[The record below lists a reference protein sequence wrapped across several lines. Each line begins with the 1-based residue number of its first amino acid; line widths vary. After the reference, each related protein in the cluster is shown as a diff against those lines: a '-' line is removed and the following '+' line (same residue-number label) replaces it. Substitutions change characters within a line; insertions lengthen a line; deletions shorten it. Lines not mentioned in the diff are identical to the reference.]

1 MSGKGRRVAET
12 RRLGWRDAE
21 LAEIPVPGGTLRIS
35 LGIGS
40 GLARCESDPPG
51 IFWAIGDRG
60 PNLKVKA
67 AIAQCG
73 LEALRPLAGIDGA
86 KIMPCLKH
94 GPALAQLRIE
104 GNEVALLR
112 TMPLRGS
119 DGRPLS
125 GLPPPWSP
133 HSEHEPIFSLEG
145 ERLGTD
151 PSGVDSEGIVA
162 FSDGSFFI
170 GDEYGPSLLK
180 VDREGNVQF
189 RWVPAGTERHFEG
202 AAYPVHGAL
211 PAIAAKRRLNRGFE
225 ALALSPDEKELIIAF
240 QSPLAHPDKAAH
252 KRSRHVRIWRL
263 DASTGALI
271 AEYLY
276 PLDPPSAFER
286 DLEQGEVE
294 TGDIK
299 VSEAFLVGDTR
310 LVLLERVSAST
321 KFHSVELRPEHEV
334 PAKYSDPAT
343 RPTIEQMDEDA
354 LRSAGIVPLAKTLL
368 LDTDEAREICADL
381 EGAIPL
387 GASGMLLVNDN
398 DFGVEG
404 VETQFWRVSFD
415 RPIALDRAES
425 GRRGARRAPAGAVPF
440 RDSVKTA

>member
-1 MSGKGRRVAET
+1 MSDGKPQSGARGYET
-12 RRLGWRDAE
+12 ARLDWLDER
-21 LAEIPVPGGTLRIS
+21 LAEIPVPSGALRIS
-35 LGIGS
+35 RGLGS
-40 GLARCESDPPG
+40 GLARRESDPPG
-51 IFWAIGDRG
+51 MFWAIGDRG

-67 AIAQCG
+67 AIKHCG
-73 LEALRPLAGIDGA
+73 LEALALLKDVDGA
-86 KIMPCLKH
+86 KIMPCLEH

-104 GNEVALLR
+104 DDSVTLLR
-112 TMPLRGS
+112 TLPLRGGG
-119 DGRPLS
+119 GRPLS
-125 GLPPPWSP
+125 GLPPPESP

-162 FSDGSFFI
+162 LADGSFFI

-180 VDREGNVQF
+180 VDREGRVLV
-189 RWVPAGTERHFEG
+189 RWVPAGLETHFEG
-202 AAYPVHGAL
+202 ANYPVEGAL
-211 PAIAAKRRLNRGFE
+211 PAIAAARRLNRGFE
-225 ALALSPDEKELIIAF
+225 ALALSPDERELIIAF
-240 QSPLAHPDKAAH
+240 QSPLAHPDRSAH
-252 KRSRHVRIWRL
+252 ERSRHVRIWRL
-263 DASTGALI
+263 DASTAALI

-294 TGDIK
+294 PADIK
-299 VSEAFLVGDTR
+299 VSEAFRAGQER

-321 KFHSVELRPEHEV
+321 KFYAVELRREHEV
-334 PAKYSDPAT
+334 PAIFSDPAT

-354 LRSAGIVPLAKTLL
+354 LRAAGIVPLPKTLL
-368 LDTDEAREICADL
+368 LDTDEAEEICGDL

-387 GASGMLLVNDN
+387 SASEMLLVNDN

-415 RPIALDRAES
+415 RPIARA
-425 GRRGARRAPAGAVPF
+425 
-440 RDSVKTA
+440 